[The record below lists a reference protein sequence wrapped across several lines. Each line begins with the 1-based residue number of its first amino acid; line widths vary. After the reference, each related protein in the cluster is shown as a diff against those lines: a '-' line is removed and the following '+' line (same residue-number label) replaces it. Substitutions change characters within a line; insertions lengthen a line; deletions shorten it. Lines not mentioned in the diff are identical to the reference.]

1 MKYATW
7 KLNFINPEYGTGPEP
22 EIVANGGTAEGAW
35 VDGDI
40 TDGGTVLGY
49 FTGDAADLA
58 PWEFA
63 EVSQEQAL
71 EFAKAIDPT
80 AYLLEDGRIG
90 AVRQEIY

>member
-49 FTGDAADLA
+49 FTGDAPNLA

-63 EVSQEQAL
+63 EVTQEAAL
-71 EFAKAIDPT
+71 EFAVSIDAT
-80 AYLLEDGRIG
+80 AYLLSNGRIG
-90 AVRQEIY
+90 AVRQDLY

>member
-7 KLNFINPEYGTGPEP
+7 KLNFTNPEYGTGPEP

-35 VDGDI
+35 VNGQI

-49 FTGDAADLA
+49 FTGDAPDLA
-58 PWEFA
+58 AWQFA
-63 EVSQEQAL
+63 EVTQEQAL
-71 EFAKAIDPT
+71 AFAVAIDAT

-90 AVRQEIY
+90 AVRNNQS

>member
-1 MKYATW
+1 MRYATW
-7 KLNFINPEYGTGPEP
+7 KLNFINPKYGTGPEP

-40 TDGGTVLGY
+40 TDGGAVLGY
-49 FTGDAADLA
+49 FTGDAPDLA

-63 EVSQEQAL
+63 EVTEEEAL
-71 EFAKAIDPT
+71 AFALAIDAT

-90 AVRQEIY
+90 AVRQDLY

>member
-22 EIVANGGTAEGAW
+22 EIASSGGSAEGAW

-49 FTGDAADLA
+49 FTGDAPDLA
-58 PWEFA
+58 AWQFI
-63 EVSQEQAL
+63 EVTQEQAL
-71 EFAKAIDPT
+71 EFAVAIDPT
-80 AYLLEDGRIG
+80 AYLLDDGRIG
-90 AVRQEIY
+90 AVREDLY

>member
-35 VDGDI
+35 VNGEI

-49 FTGDAADLA
+49 FTGDAPDLA
-58 PWEFA
+58 PWQFA
-63 EVSQEQAL
+63 EVTQAQAL
-71 EFAKAIDPT
+71 AFAVAIDAT

-90 AVRQEIY
+90 AVRQDRY